1 MTVDTHEKLLKENIT
16 AVYKKAPPKLEK
28 SINLEAKSITKKA
41 ETCRPNRI
49 FTTSSAYIT
58 LKDHK
63 GNLISNP
70 SCRLINP
77 SKSELGKII

>member
-1 MTVDTHEKLLKENIT
+1 MSVDTHR
-16 AVYKKAPPKLEK
+16 KATQRKHYSSLQK
-28 SINLEAKSITKKA
+28 STDQTRKVDKFRGKIHHEKA

-77 SKSELGKII
+77 SKSELGK